1 MKVSK
6 IKKFKILYKLYN
18 FNLKNQYKYLNLYI
32 NIFSK

>member
-18 FNLKNQYKYLNLYI
+18 FNLKNPRSQKITFNREV
-32 NIFSK
+32 